1 MLKRIFDETIAG
13 VDVDILFAM
22 LMDSY
27 ILAPTRDDAK
37 GSLGSQE
44 LLHVSWA
51 QSQSGDL
58 SGFEDPFEPY
68 LSRTYPGPIQDLS
81 RTYPGPIRCFGNRN
95 LGKMMGKSEMFPG
108 VLWSQVCTSEN
119 VTSPTSQGIP
129 RDPPPTSSL

>member
-68 LSRTYPGPIQDLS
+68 LSRTYPGPI
-81 RTYPGPIRCFGNRN
+81 RCFGNRN

-129 RDPPPTSSL
+129 TSAPNKFPLK